1 MIRAYANTI
10 SNILSNEKSIKKDT
24 LFKRMNIKESEFNEA
39 LNFLLDHNFVK
50 LEAISDGLFET
61 IIVHYEGNWMCIND
75 KIKEKLGLK
84 TFDEVERKLN
94 LKNQTLKVWLSNKS
108 KTNSKVEKALL
119 RLGFLNEDLRLSK
132 RLKDLKLKHKKFTA
146 LVEEKT
152 KTIQEISELL
162 KEIDEVAWK
171 PH

>member
-1 MIRAYANTI
+1 MC
-10 SNILSNEKSIKKDT
+10 
-24 LFKRMNIKESEFNEA
+24 IKE
-39 LNFLLDHNFVK
+39 
-50 LEAISDGLFET
+50 
-61 IIVHYEGNWMCIND
+61 
-75 KIKEKLGLK
+75 KIQEKLGLK
-84 TFDEVERKLN
+84 TFDEMERKLN

-152 KTIQEISELL
+152 KTIQEISEFL
-162 KEIDEVAWK
+162 KEIDEVA
-171 PH
+171 